1 MSTTTLTPTTPAPR
15 PRLEQH
21 QSALF
26 EMRSL
31 APGRRM
37 SHLESLRLAANQAA
51 MLRDLLGAHTNRFDT
66 DLVTSLPRIAVQ
78 AVSNLPASGA
88 SFWGNGTWHIH
99 LHADEP
105 GTHRHFTMLHELKHI
120 IDHPVQKNVYD
131 ERAFV
136 VYGEREIIADYFA
149 ACVLIP
155 EARLRAAYARTHDHE
170 ELATRFGV
178 STRRL
183 LLRLSEIGL
192 TDTITSIPRRAIR
205 ADDYLM
211 SPQFEKERRIA

>member
-15 PRLEQH
+15 PLLEHH

-31 APGRRM
+31 APHRRM
-37 SHLESLRLAANQAA
+37 SHMESLRLAAHQAA
-51 MLRDLLGAHTNRFDT
+51 ALRTLLGVRADRFNT
-66 DLVTSLPRIAVQ
+66 DLVALLPRITVQ
-78 AVSNLPASGA
+78 HVANLPASGA

-105 GTHRHFTMLHELKHI
+105 DTHRHFTVLHELKHI

-155 EARLRAAYARTHDHE
+155 EARLRAAYARTHDHA
-170 ELATRFGV
+170 ELAGRFGV

-192 TDTITSIPRRAIR
+192 TDTITTIPQRSIC

-211 SPQFEKERRIA
+211 NPHFEKERRIA

>member
-1 MSTTTLTPTTPAPR
+1 MSTTTLTPTTPAAR
-15 PRLEQH
+15 PLLEH
-21 QSALF
+21 PQSALF

-31 APGRRM
+31 TPHRRT
-37 SHLESLRLAANQAA
+37 SHLESLRLAAHQAA
-51 MLRDLLGAHTNRFDT
+51 ALRDLLGVHTDRFDT
-66 DLVTSLPRIAVQ
+66 DLVASLPRVTVQ
-78 AVSNLPASGA
+78 AVANLPASGA

-105 GTHRHFTMLHELKHI
+105 DTHRHFTVLHELKHI

-155 EARLRAAYARTHDHE
+155 EARLRAAYARTQDHG
-170 ELATRFGV
+170 ELAARFDV
-178 STRRL
+178 SKRRL

-192 TDTITSIPRRAIR
+192 TDTITTIPQRSIC

-211 SPQFEKERRIA
+211 NPQFEKERRIA

>member
-1 MSTTTLTPTTPAPR
+1 MSTTTLTPTTPAQR
-15 PRLEQH
+15 PLLERH

-31 APGRRM
+31 GPHRRT
-37 SHLESLRLAANQAA
+37 SHLESLRLAAAQGAA
-51 MLRDLLGAHTNRFDT
+51 LRDLLGVRTDRFDT
-66 DLVTSLPRIAVQ
+66 DLVASLPRITVQ
-78 AVSNLPASGA
+78 AIANLPASGA
-88 SFWGNGTWHIH
+88 SFWGIGTWHIH

-105 GTHRHFTMLHELKHI
+105 DTHRRFTVLHELKHI

-155 EARLRAAYARTHDHE
+155 QDRLRAAYARTHDHS
-170 ELATRFGV
+170 ELAARFGV

-192 TDTITSIPRRAIR
+192 TDTIISIPRRAICT
-205 ADDYLM
+205 DDYLM
-211 SPQFEKERRIA
+211 NPQIEKERRLA